1 MSQDIV
7 KLGQDL
13 MTMGQKILD
22 SQGEKKKAEPKPEPL
37 EGDDTGGKV
46 IDMPKKALIV
56 ASLKRK
62 ISE

>member
-22 SQGEKKKAEPKPEPL
+22 SQGEKKKDEPKPEPR
-37 EGDDTGGKV
+37 EDDDTGGKV
-46 IDMPKKALIV
+46 LDMPKKALIV